1 MFPVYTK
8 ITSKPVPIEEGND
21 EEKAHNCPD
30 SDPDGLSMSGNE
42 VVI

>member
-21 EEKAHNCPD
+21 EEKAHNCQTAIQMD
-30 SDPDGLSMSGNE
+30 CR
-42 VVI
+42 